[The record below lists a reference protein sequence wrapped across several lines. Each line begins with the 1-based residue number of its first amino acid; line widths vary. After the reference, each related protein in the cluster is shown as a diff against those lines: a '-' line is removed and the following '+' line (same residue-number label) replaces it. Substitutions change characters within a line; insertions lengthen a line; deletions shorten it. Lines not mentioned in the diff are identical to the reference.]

1 MAKDSKKIDGKQIE
15 SKKTPL
21 SQPTYAPTMT
31 LAMARKRGQFLNDI
45 RQFFITRQV
54 LEVQTPLL
62 SQAGNTDTFLQS
74 VAANVTY
81 QDQQR
86 TYYLHTSPEFAMKR
100 LLASWQVAIYQI
112 CPVFRDNE
120 IGVRHNIEFTM
131 LEWYQPDYSLTELAT
146 ELGELLEVLYGYPVV
161 MNHYRYVDAF
171 MDFVGIHPL
180 TASISALQ
188 AVAEDRGLTG
198 FDFSIADSSLE
209 NKAASNDDSNKEG
222 NNQRNEDSRQSWLD
236 LLFSHAVEPNL
247 GHDLPT
253 LIIEYPPAT
262 AALAK
267 TALDKDGNMVA
278 KRFELYINGIEIANA
293 YDELADGSAL
303 RQRFEQDNELRRR
316 HNLPQMPIDEHLL
329 ASCDDL
335 IPCSGIAVGVDRL
348 LMVITGATCL
358 QEVIPFPSGL
368 A

>member
-1 MAKDSKKIDGKQIE
+1 MNQASH
-15 SKKTPL
+15 S
-21 SQPTYAPTMT
+21 SHRSSYAPTMS
-31 LAMARKRGQFLNDI
+31 LAMAQQRAQFMSNI
-45 RQFFITRQV
+45 RQFFLKQQV

-74 VAANVTY
+74 VAAQVTY
-81 QDQQR
+81 QDKPS

-100 LLASWQVAIYQI
+100 LLASWQVPIYQI

-120 IGVRHNIEFTM
+120 IGTRHNIEFTM
-131 LEWYQPDYSLTELAT
+131 LEWYQPNYSLADMAAEV
-146 ELGELLEVLYGYPVV
+146 GELLEMLYGYPVV

-180 TASISALQ
+180 TASLAALQ
-188 AVAEDRGLTG
+188 AVAEDKGLMG
-198 FDFSIADSSLE
+198 FDFNSED
-209 NKAASNDDSNKEG
+209 SNDSESD
-222 NNQRNEDSRQSWLD
+222 RRQSWLD
-236 LLFSHAVEPNL
+236 LLFSHAVEPHL

-267 TALDKDGNMVA
+267 TALDKEGNEVA

-293 YDELADGSAL
+293 YDELADGQAL
-303 RQRFEQDNELRRR
+303 RARFEKDNQLRER
-316 HNLPQMPIDEHLL
+316 HNLPVMPIDEHLIA
-329 ASCDDL
+329 ASDNL
-335 IPCSGIAVGVDRL
+335 IPCSGIAVGIDRL
-348 LMVITGATCL
+348 FMVIVGAGSL
-358 QEVIPFPSGL
+358 EEVISFPSRL

>member
-1 MAKDSKKIDGKQIE
+1 
-15 SKKTPL
+15 
-21 SQPTYAPTMT
+21 MT
-31 LAMARKRGQFLNDI
+31 LAMAQQRAQLMSTV
-45 RQFFITRQV
+45 RQFFATHQV

-74 VAANVTY
+74 VAAQVTY
-81 QDQQR
+81 QDKPC

-100 LLASWQVAIYQI
+100 LLASWQVPVYQI
-112 CPVFRDNE
+112 CSVFRDNE

-131 LEWYQPDYSLTELAT
+131 LEWYQPNYSLDDMAA
-146 ELGELLEVLYGYPVV
+146 ELGELLAALYGHSVV
-161 MNHYRYVDAF
+161 MSHYRYVDAF

-180 TASISALQ
+180 TASLDALQ
-188 AVAEDRGLTG
+188 AVAEDKGLTG
-198 FDFSIADSSLE
+198 FDFNSDLDNTEDGEADI
-209 NKAASNDDSNKEG
+209 
-222 NNQRNEDSRQSWLD
+222 RQSWLD

-267 TALDKDGNMVA
+267 TAVDKEGNTVA

-293 YDELADGSAL
+293 YDELADGQAL
-303 RQRFEQDNELRRR
+303 RERFERDNQLRKR

-329 ASCDDL
+329 AASDAL
-335 IPCSGIAVGVDRL
+335 IPCSGIAVGIDRL
-348 LMVITGATCL
+348 LMVITGANSL
-358 QEVIPFPSGL
+358 EDVISFPSGL

>member
-1 MAKDSKKIDGKQIE
+1 M
-15 SKKTPL
+15 
-21 SQPTYAPTMT
+21 SQSSSTSSHQPNYAPTMT
-31 LAMARKRGQFLNDI
+31 LAMAQQRAKFIGDI
-45 RQFFITRQV
+45 RQFFISRQV

-74 VAANVTY
+74 VAAHVTY
-81 QDQQR
+81 QDR
-86 TYYLHTSPEFAMKR
+86 PHTYYLHTSPEFAMKR
-100 LLASWQVAIYQI
+100 LLASWQVPIYQI

-131 LEWYQPDYSLTELAT
+131 LEWYQPNYSLDDMA
-146 ELGELLEVLYGYPVV
+146 GELNELLTALYGHPMV
-161 MNHYRYVDAF
+161 MSHYRYVDAF

-180 TASISALQ
+180 TASLSALQ
-188 AVAEDRGLTG
+188 AVAEDRGLIG
-198 FDFSIADSSLE
+198 FDFNDA
-209 NKAASNDDSNKEG
+209 DDSEAN
-222 NNQRNEDSRQSWLD
+222 RRQSWLD

-267 TALDKDGNMVA
+267 TALDKEGNKIA

-293 YDELADGSAL
+293 YDELADGPAL
-303 RQRFEQDNELRRR
+303 RARFEQDNQLRQR
-316 HNLPQMPIDEHLL
+316 HHLPQMPIDEHLIA
-329 ASCDDL
+329 ASDDL

-348 LMVITGATCL
+348 LMVITGAKTL
-358 QEVIPFPSGL
+358 EEVIAFPSGQ

>member
-1 MAKDSKKIDGKQIE
+1 M
-15 SKKTPL
+15 
-21 SQPTYAPTMT
+21 SQSSSTSSHKPNYAPTMT
-31 LAMARKRGQFLNDI
+31 LAMAQQRAKFIGDI
-45 RQFFITRQV
+45 RQFFISRQV

-74 VAANVTY
+74 VAAHVTY
-81 QDQQR
+81 QDR
-86 TYYLHTSPEFAMKR
+86 PYTYYLHTSPEFAMKR
-100 LLASWQVAIYQI
+100 LLASWQVPIYQI

-131 LEWYQPDYSLTELAT
+131 LEWYQPNYSLDDMA
-146 ELGELLEVLYGYPVV
+146 GELNELLAALYGHPVV
-161 MNHYRYVDAF
+161 MSHYRYVDAF

-180 TASISALQ
+180 TASLSALQ
-188 AVAEDRGLTG
+188 AVAEDRGLIG
-198 FDFSIADSSLE
+198 FDFNDA
-209 NKAASNDDSNKEG
+209 DDSEEN
-222 NNQRNEDSRQSWLD
+222 RRQSWLD

-267 TALDKDGNMVA
+267 TALDKEGNKIA

-293 YDELADGSAL
+293 YDELADGPAL
-303 RQRFEQDNELRRR
+303 RERFEQDNQLRQR
-316 HNLPQMPIDEHLL
+316 HGLPQMPIDEHLIA
-329 ASCDDL
+329 ASDDL

-348 LMVITGATCL
+348 LMVMTGAKNL
-358 QEVIPFPSGL
+358 EEVIAFPSGQ

>member
-1 MAKDSKKIDGKQIE
+1 MTQANNIS
-15 SKKTPL
+15 
-21 SQPTYAPTMT
+21 SQPITSKSISSTPSYAPTMT
-31 LAMARKRGQFLNDI
+31 LAMAQQRAQFLSNI
-45 RQFFITRQV
+45 RQFFAKRQV

-74 VAANVTY
+74 VAAQVTY
-81 QDQQR
+81 KDKPQ

-100 LLASWQVAIYQI
+100 LLASWQVPIYQI

-131 LEWYQPDYSLTELAT
+131 LEWYQPDYSLDDMAT
-146 ELGELLEVLYGYPVV
+146 ELGELLEALYGNAVV
-161 MNHYRYVDAF
+161 MSHYRYVDAF

-180 TASISALQ
+180 TASLATLQ
-188 AVAEDRGLTG
+188 AVAEDKGLTG
-198 FDFSIADSSLE
+198 FDFNSELSSE
-209 NKAASNDDSNKEG
+209 VNTE
-222 NNQRNEDSRQSWLD
+222 EDRRQSWLD

-253 LIIEYPPAT
+253 LIIDYPPAT

-267 TALDKDGNMVA
+267 TALDKDGNKIA

-293 YDELADGSAL
+293 YDELADGQAL
-303 RQRFEQDNELRRR
+303 KERFEQDNQLRQR

-329 ASCDDL
+329 AASDDL
-335 IPCSGIAVGVDRL
+335 VPSSGIAVGIDRL
-348 LMVITGATCL
+348 LMVITGASSL
-358 QEVIPFPSGL
+358 EEVIPFPSGL

>member
-1 MAKDSKKIDGKQIE
+1 M
-15 SKKTPL
+15 
-21 SQPTYAPTMT
+21 SQARDFSPQPSYAPSIT
-31 LAMARKRGQFLNDI
+31 LAMAQQRAQFINDI
-45 RQFFITRQV
+45 RQFFTSRQI

-74 VAANVTY
+74 VAAQVTY
-81 QDQQR
+81 QDKPC

-100 LLASWQVAIYQI
+100 LLASWQVPIYQI

-120 IGVRHNIEFTM
+120 VGVRHNIEFTM
-131 LEWYQPDYSLTELAT
+131 LEWYQPNYSLDEIAA
-146 ELGELLEVLYGYPVV
+146 ELGELLEMLYGYPVV
-161 MNHYRYVDAF
+161 MSHYRYVDAF

-180 TASISALQ
+180 TASVEALR
-188 AVAEDRGLTG
+188 AVAEDKGLIG
-198 FDFSIADSSLE
+198 FDFNNDVDSTVDSE
-209 NKAASNDDSNKEG
+209 DDI
-222 NNQRNEDSRQSWLD
+222 RQSWLD

-253 LIIEYPPAT
+253 LIIDYPPAT

-267 TALDKDGNMVA
+267 TALDKDGNKVA

-293 YDELADGSAL
+293 YDELADGAAL
-303 RQRFEQDNELRRR
+303 RARFEQDNQLRQR
-316 HNLPQMPIDEHLL
+316 HKLPKMPIDEHLL
-329 ASCDDL
+329 AASDAL

-348 LMVITGATCL
+348 LMVLTGAKSL
-358 QEVIPFPSGL
+358 EEVISFPSGL

>member
-1 MAKDSKKIDGKQIE
+1 
-15 SKKTPL
+15 
-21 SQPTYAPTMT
+21 MT
-31 LAMARKRGQFLNDI
+31 LAMAQQRAKFIGDI
-45 RQFFITRQV
+45 RQFFTSRQV

-74 VAANVTY
+74 VAAHVTY
-81 QDQQR
+81 QDRPR

-100 LLASWQVAIYQI
+100 LLASWQVPIYQI

-131 LEWYQPDYSLTELAT
+131 LEWYQPNYSLDDMA
-146 ELGELLEVLYGYPVV
+146 GELNELLTALYGHPMV
-161 MNHYRYVDAF
+161 MSHYRYVDAF

-180 TASISALQ
+180 TASLSALQ
-188 AVAEDRGLTG
+188 AVAEDRGLIG
-198 FDFSIADSSLE
+198 FDFNDA
-209 NKAASNDDSNKEG
+209 DDSEAN
-222 NNQRNEDSRQSWLD
+222 RRQNWLD

-267 TALDKDGNMVA
+267 TALDKEGNKIA

-293 YDELADGSAL
+293 YDELADGPAL
-303 RQRFEQDNELRRR
+303 RARFEQDNQLRHR
-316 HNLPQMPIDEHLL
+316 HGLPKMPIDEHLVA
-329 ASCDDL
+329 ASDDL

-348 LMVITGATCL
+348 LMVIKGAKTL
-358 QEVIPFPSGL
+358 EEVIAFPSGQ

>member
-1 MAKDSKKIDGKQIE
+1 MTQESNSSSKP
-15 SKKTPL
+15 S
-21 SQPTYAPTMT
+21 YAPTMT
-31 LAMARKRGQFLNDI
+31 LAMAQQRAQLMI
-45 RQFFITRQV
+45 TVRQFFATHQV

-74 VAANVTY
+74 VAAQVTY
-81 QDQQR
+81 QDKPC

-100 LLASWQVAIYQI
+100 LLASWQVPIYQI
-112 CPVFRDNE
+112 CSVFRDNE

-131 LEWYQPDYSLTELAT
+131 LEWYQPNYSLDDMAA
-146 ELGELLEVLYGYPVV
+146 ELGELLAALYGHSVV
-161 MNHYRYVDAF
+161 MSHYRYVDAF

-180 TASISALQ
+180 TASLDALQ
-188 AVAEDRGLTG
+188 AVAEDKGLTG
-198 FDFSIADSSLE
+198 FDFNSDLDNTEDGEADI
-209 NKAASNDDSNKEG
+209 
-222 NNQRNEDSRQSWLD
+222 RQSWLD

-267 TALDKDGNMVA
+267 TAVDKEGNTVA

-293 YDELADGSAL
+293 YDELADGQAL
-303 RQRFEQDNELRRR
+303 RERFERDNQLRKR

-329 ASCDDL
+329 AASDAL
-335 IPCSGIAVGVDRL
+335 IPCSGIAVGIDRL
-348 LMVITGATCL
+348 LMVITGANSL
-358 QEVIPFPSGL
+358 EDVISFPSGL

>member
-1 MAKDSKKIDGKQIE
+1 MTQASNSSSKP
-15 SKKTPL
+15 S
-21 SQPTYAPTMT
+21 YAPTMT
-31 LAMARKRGQFLNDI
+31 LAMAQQRAQLMSTI
-45 RQFFITRQV
+45 RQFFATHQV

-74 VAANVTY
+74 IAAQVTY
-81 QDQQR
+81 QDKPY

-100 LLASWQVAIYQI
+100 LLASWQVPVYQI
-112 CPVFRDNE
+112 CSVFRDNE

-131 LEWYQPDYSLTELAT
+131 LEWYQPNYSLDDMAA
-146 ELGELLEVLYGYPVV
+146 ELGELLAALYGHSVV
-161 MNHYRYVDAF
+161 MSHYRYVDAF

-180 TASISALQ
+180 TASLDALQ
-188 AVAEDRGLTG
+188 AVAEDKGLTG
-198 FDFSIADSSLE
+198 FDFNSDLANTEDGEADI
-209 NKAASNDDSNKEG
+209 
-222 NNQRNEDSRQSWLD
+222 RQSWLD

-267 TALDKDGNMVA
+267 TAVDKEGNTVA

-293 YDELADGSAL
+293 YDELADGQAL
-303 RQRFEQDNELRRR
+303 RERFERDNQLRKR

-329 ASCDDL
+329 AASDAL
-335 IPCSGIAVGVDRL
+335 IPCSGIAVGIDRL
-348 LMVITGATCL
+348 LMVITGANSL
-358 QEVIPFPSGL
+358 EDVISFPSGL

>member
-1 MAKDSKKIDGKQIE
+1 
-15 SKKTPL
+15 
-21 SQPTYAPTMT
+21 MT
-31 LAMARKRGQFLNDI
+31 LAMAQQRAKFIGDI
-45 RQFFITRQV
+45 RQFFTSRQV

-74 VAANVTY
+74 VAAHVTY
-81 QDQQR
+81 QDRPR

-100 LLASWQVAIYQI
+100 LLASWQVPIYQI

-131 LEWYQPDYSLTELAT
+131 LEWYQPNYSLDDMA
-146 ELGELLEVLYGYPVV
+146 GELNELLTALYGHPMV
-161 MNHYRYVDAF
+161 MSHYRYVDAF

-180 TASISALQ
+180 TASLSALQ
-188 AVAEDRGLTG
+188 AVAEDRGLIG
-198 FDFSIADSSLE
+198 FDFNDA
-209 NKAASNDDSNKEG
+209 DDSEAN
-222 NNQRNEDSRQSWLD
+222 RRQNWLD

-267 TALDKDGNMVA
+267 TALDKEGNKIA

-293 YDELADGSAL
+293 YDELADGPAL
-303 RQRFEQDNELRRR
+303 RARFEQDNQLRHR
-316 HNLPQMPIDEHLL
+316 HGLPKMPIDEHLVA
-329 ASCDDL
+329 ASDDL

-348 LMVITGATCL
+348 LMVITGAKTL
-358 QEVIPFPSGL
+358 EEVIAFPSGQ

>member
-1 MAKDSKKIDGKQIE
+1 MTQASNSSSKP
-15 SKKTPL
+15 S
-21 SQPTYAPTMT
+21 YAPTMT
-31 LAMARKRGQFLNDI
+31 LAMAQQRAQLMSTV
-45 RQFFITRQV
+45 RQFFATHQV

-74 VAANVTY
+74 VAAQVTY
-81 QDQQR
+81 QDKHC

-100 LLASWQVAIYQI
+100 LLASWQVPIYQI
-112 CPVFRDNE
+112 CSVFRDNE

-131 LEWYQPDYSLTELAT
+131 LEWYQPNYSLDDMAA
-146 ELGELLEVLYGYPVV
+146 ELGELLAALYGHSVV
-161 MNHYRYVDAF
+161 MSHYRYVDAF

-180 TASISALQ
+180 TASLDALQ
-188 AVAEDRGLTG
+188 AVAEDKGLTG
-198 FDFSIADSSLE
+198 FDFNSDLANTEDGEADI
-209 NKAASNDDSNKEG
+209 
-222 NNQRNEDSRQSWLD
+222 RQSWLD

-267 TALDKDGNMVA
+267 TAVDKEGNTVA

-293 YDELADGSAL
+293 YDELADGQAL
-303 RQRFEQDNELRRR
+303 RERFEQDNQLRKR

-329 ASCDDL
+329 AASDAL
-335 IPCSGIAVGVDRL
+335 IPCSGIAVGIDRL
-348 LMVITGATCL
+348 LMVITGANSL
-358 QEVIPFPSGL
+358 EDVISFPSGL

>member
-1 MAKDSKKIDGKQIE
+1 MNQTSH
-15 SKKTPL
+15 S
-21 SQPTYAPTMT
+21 SHRSSYAPTMS
-31 LAMARKRGQFLNDI
+31 LAVAQQRAQFMSSI
-45 RQFFITRQV
+45 RQFFLKQQV

-74 VAANVTY
+74 VAAQVTY
-81 QDQQR
+81 QDKPS

-100 LLASWQVAIYQI
+100 LLASWQVPIYQI

-120 IGVRHNIEFTM
+120 IGTRHNIEFTM
-131 LEWYQPDYSLTELAT
+131 LEWYQPNYSLADMAAEV
-146 ELGELLEVLYGYPVV
+146 GELLEVLYGHPVV

-180 TASISALQ
+180 TASLAALQ
-188 AVAEDRGLTG
+188 AVAEDKGLMG
-198 FDFSIADSSLE
+198 FDFNSEDRNDSEAD
-209 NKAASNDDSNKEG
+209 
-222 NNQRNEDSRQSWLD
+222 RRQSWLD
-236 LLFSHAVEPNL
+236 LLFSHAVEPHL

-267 TALDKDGNMVA
+267 TALDKEGNEVA

-293 YDELADGSAL
+293 YDELADGQAL
-303 RQRFEQDNELRRR
+303 RARFEKDNQLRAR
-316 HNLPQMPIDEHLL
+316 HDLPVMPIDEHLIK
-329 ASCDDL
+329 ASDDL
-335 IPCSGIAVGVDRL
+335 MPCSGIAVGIDRL
-348 LMVITGATCL
+348 FMVIVGAGSL
-358 QEVIPFPSGL
+358 EEVIPFPSRL

>member
-1 MAKDSKKIDGKQIE
+1 
-15 SKKTPL
+15 
-21 SQPTYAPTMT
+21 MT
-31 LAMARKRGQFLNDI
+31 LAMAQQRAKFIGDI
-45 RQFFITRQV
+45 RQFFISRQV

-74 VAANVTY
+74 VAAHVTY
-81 QDQQR
+81 QDRPR

-100 LLASWQVAIYQI
+100 LLASWQVPIYQI

-131 LEWYQPDYSLTELAT
+131 LEWYQPNYSLDDMA
-146 ELGELLEVLYGYPVV
+146 GELNELLTALYGHPMV
-161 MNHYRYVDAF
+161 MSHYRYVDAF

-180 TASISALQ
+180 TASLSALQ
-188 AVAEDRGLTG
+188 AVAEDRGLIG
-198 FDFSIADSSLE
+198 FDFNDA
-209 NKAASNDDSNKEG
+209 DDSEAN
-222 NNQRNEDSRQSWLD
+222 RRQSWLD

-267 TALDKDGNMVA
+267 TELDKEGNKIA

-293 YDELADGSAL
+293 YDELADGPAL
-303 RQRFEQDNELRRR
+303 RARFEQDNQLRQR
-316 HNLPQMPIDEHLL
+316 HGLPQMPIDEHLIA
-329 ASCDDL
+329 ASDDL

-348 LMVITGATCL
+348 LMVMTGAKNL
-358 QEVIPFPSGL
+358 EEVIAFPSGQ

>member
-1 MAKDSKKIDGKQIE
+1 M
-15 SKKTPL
+15 
-21 SQPTYAPTMT
+21 SQSSSTFSHQPNYVPTMT
-31 LAMARKRGQFLNDI
+31 LAMAQQRAKFIGDI
-45 RQFFITRQV
+45 RQFFTSRQV

-74 VAANVTY
+74 VAAHVTY
-81 QDQQR
+81 QDRPR

-100 LLASWQVAIYQI
+100 LLASWQVPIYQI

-131 LEWYQPDYSLTELAT
+131 LEWYQPNYSLDDMA
-146 ELGELLEVLYGYPVV
+146 GELNELLTALYGHPMV
-161 MNHYRYVDAF
+161 MSHYRYVDAF

-180 TASISALQ
+180 TASLSALQ
-188 AVAEDRGLTG
+188 AVAEDRGLIG
-198 FDFSIADSSLE
+198 FDFNDA
-209 NKAASNDDSNKEG
+209 DDSEAN
-222 NNQRNEDSRQSWLD
+222 RRQNWLD

-267 TALDKDGNMVA
+267 TALDKEGNTIA

-293 YDELADGSAL
+293 YDELADGPAL
-303 RQRFEQDNELRRR
+303 RARFEQDNQLRHR
-316 HNLPQMPIDEHLL
+316 HGLPKMPIDEHLIA
-329 ASCDDL
+329 ASDDL

-348 LMVITGATCL
+348 LMVITGAKTL
-358 QEVIPFPSGL
+358 EEVIAFPSGQ

>member
-1 MAKDSKKIDGKQIE
+1 M
-15 SKKTPL
+15 
-21 SQPTYAPTMT
+21 SQSSSTSSHQPNYAPTIT
-31 LAMARKRGQFLNDI
+31 LAMAQQRAKFIGDI
-45 RQFFITRQV
+45 RQFFASRQV

-74 VAANVTY
+74 VAAHVTY
-81 QDQQR
+81 QDRPR

-100 LLASWQVAIYQI
+100 LLASWQVPIYQI

-131 LEWYQPDYSLTELAT
+131 LEWYQPNYSLDDMA
-146 ELGELLEVLYGYPVV
+146 GELNELLTALYGHPMV
-161 MNHYRYVDAF
+161 MSHYRYVDAF

-180 TASISALQ
+180 TASLSALQ
-188 AVAEDRGLTG
+188 AVAEDRGLIG
-198 FDFSIADSSLE
+198 FDFNDA
-209 NKAASNDDSNKEG
+209 DDSEAN
-222 NNQRNEDSRQSWLD
+222 RRQNWLD

-267 TALDKDGNMVA
+267 TALDKEGNKIA

-293 YDELADGSAL
+293 YDELADGPAL
-303 RQRFEQDNELRRR
+303 RARFEQDNQLRHR
-316 HNLPQMPIDEHLL
+316 HGLPKMPIDEHLVA
-329 ASCDDL
+329 ASDDL

-348 LMVITGATCL
+348 LMVIKGAKTL
-358 QEVIPFPSGL
+358 EEVIAFPSGQ

>member
-1 MAKDSKKIDGKQIE
+1 MNQASNSSDHKPS
-15 SKKTPL
+15 
-21 SQPTYAPTMT
+21 YAPTMS
-31 LAMARKRGQFLNDI
+31 LAMAQQRAQFMNSI
-45 RQFFITRQV
+45 RQFFIKRQV

-74 VAANVTY
+74 VAAQVTY
-81 QDQQR
+81 QDKPC

-100 LLASWQVAIYQI
+100 LLATWQVPIYQI

-131 LEWYQPDYSLTELAT
+131 LEWYQPNYSLADMASEV
-146 ELGELLEVLYGYPVV
+146 GELLEMLYGYPMV

-180 TASISALQ
+180 TASLSALQ
-188 AVAEDRGLTG
+188 AVAEDKGLTG
-198 FDFSIADSSLE
+198 FDFNSEASCGTDSE
-209 NKAASNDDSNKEG
+209 QD
-222 NNQRNEDSRQSWLD
+222 RRQSWLD

-267 TALDKDGNMVA
+267 TALDKEGNNVA
-278 KRFELYINGIEIANA
+278 KRFELYINGVEIANA
-293 YDELADGSAL
+293 YDELADGQAL
-303 RQRFEQDNELRRR
+303 KKRFEQDNRLRQR
-316 HNLPQMPIDEHLL
+316 HNLLSMPIDEHLIR
-329 ASCDDL
+329 ASDDL
-335 IPCSGIAVGVDRL
+335 IPCSGIAVGLDRL
-348 LMVITGATCL
+348 LMVITGASSL
-358 QEVIPFPSGL
+358 EDVISFPSGL

>member
-1 MAKDSKKIDGKQIE
+1 MTQASNSSSKPSYE
-15 SKKTPL
+15 
-21 SQPTYAPTMT
+21 PTMT
-31 LAMARKRGQFLNDI
+31 VSMAQKRAQFMSAI
-45 RQFFITRQV
+45 RQFFATRHV

-74 VAANVTY
+74 VAAQVTY
-81 QDQQR
+81 QDKPC

-100 LLASWQVAIYQI
+100 LLASWQVPIYQI

-131 LEWYQPDYSLTELAT
+131 LEWYQPNYSLDDMAA
-146 ELGELLEVLYGYPVV
+146 ELGELLEALYGYPIVLS
-161 MNHYRYVDAF
+161 HYRYVDAF

-180 TASISALQ
+180 TAGIAVLK
-188 AVAEDRGLTG
+188 AVAEDKGLTG
-198 FDFSIADSSLE
+198 FNFNSTASGAINNEADI
-209 NKAASNDDSNKEG
+209 
-222 NNQRNEDSRQSWLD
+222 RQSWLD

-267 TALDKDGNMVA
+267 TAVDKDGNTVA

-293 YDELADGSAL
+293 YDELADGQAL
-303 RQRFEQDNELRRR
+303 RERFEHDNQLRQH
-316 HNLPQMPIDEHLL
+316 HNLPQMPIDERLL
-329 ASCDDL
+329 EASDDL

-348 LMVITGATCL
+348 LMVITGASSL
-358 QEVIPFPSGL
+358 EQVIPFPSGL

>member
-1 MAKDSKKIDGKQIE
+1 M
-15 SKKTPL
+15 
-21 SQPTYAPTMT
+21 SQSSSTSSHKPNYAPTMT
-31 LAMARKRGQFLNDI
+31 LAMAQQRAKFIGDI
-45 RQFFITRQV
+45 RQFFTSRQV

-81 QDQQR
+81 QDRPR

-100 LLASWQVAIYQI
+100 LLASWQVPIYQI

-131 LEWYQPDYSLTELAT
+131 LEWYQPNYSLDDMA
-146 ELGELLEVLYGYPVV
+146 GELNELLTALYGHPMV
-161 MNHYRYVDAF
+161 MSHYRYVDAF

-180 TASISALQ
+180 TASLSALQ

-198 FDFSIADSSLE
+198 FDFNDS
-209 NKAASNDDSNKEG
+209 DDSEAN
-222 NNQRNEDSRQSWLD
+222 RRQNWLD

-267 TALDKDGNMVA
+267 TALDKDDNTIA

-293 YDELADGSAL
+293 YDELADGPAL
-303 RQRFEQDNELRRR
+303 RARFEQDNQLRQR
-316 HNLPQMPIDEHLL
+316 HGLPQMPIDEHLL
-329 ASCDDL
+329 AASDDL

-348 LMVITGATCL
+348 LMVITGAKTL
-358 QEVIPFPSGL
+358 EEVIAFPSGQ